1 MNDLQRRAAATKATE
16 ARFYDKPFNWAGAA
30 TCVHLMRYH
39 AAQMGH
45 SMPVVPKFRS
55 PLSAKRALKQAGFES
70 MEAMMDSMFARIAPA
85 FMMTGDVMALPGDA
99 GFSSLLIRGSVNKF
113 LGWHEDA
120 PGCCILL
127 ADMAHATGA
136 WRL

>member
-30 TCVHLMRYH
+30 TCVHLIRYH

-45 SMPVVPKFRS
+45 AMPVVPKFRS
-55 PLSAKRALKQAGFES
+55 ALSARRALKQAGFES
-70 MEAMMDSMFARIAPA
+70 MEAMMDSMFVRIPAAR
-85 FMMTGDVMALPGDA
+85 MMTGDVMALPGDG
-99 GFSSLLIRGSVNKF
+99 GFSSLLIRGSVQQF

-120 PGCCILL
+120 PGCTILT
-127 ADMAHATGA
+127 ADMSAATGA